1 MLFLSL
7 GWSEARQL
15 QYGLA
20 SVDDFCKGWG
30 ELDQLGDV
38 ASELMMAKYPRM
50 GPLRVS
56 KVEKVASN
64 VKAMSKMLNV
74 DTVISVKLL

>member
-15 QYGLA
+15 QYGHA

-38 ASELMMAKYPRM
+38 ASELMTVKYPRM

-56 KVEKVASN
+56 KFEKGASN
-64 VKAMSKMLNV
+64 V
-74 DTVISVKLL
+74 

>member
-1 MLFLSL
+1 VLFLSL
-7 GWSEARQL
+7 GWSEARQP

-38 ASELMMAKYPRM
+38 ASELMTANYPRM

-56 KVEKVASN
+56 KFEKGASN
-64 VKAMSKMLNV
+64 VKA
-74 DTVISVKLL
+74 LLKS

>member
-7 GWSEARQL
+7 GWSEARQP

-38 ASELMMAKYPRM
+38 ASELMTANYPRM

-56 KVEKVASN
+56 KFEKGASN
-64 VKAMSKMLNV
+64 V
-74 DTVISVKLL
+74 

>member
-7 GWSEARQL
+7 GWSEARQP

-38 ASELMMAKYPRM
+38 ASELMTAKYPRM

-56 KVEKVASN
+56 KFEKGASN
-64 VKAMSKMLNV
+64 VKA
-74 DTVISVKLL
+74 LLKS

>member
-7 GWSEARQL
+7 GWSEARQP

-38 ASELMMAKYPRM
+38 ASELMTAKYPRM

-56 KVEKVASN
+56 KFEKGASN
-64 VKAMSKMLNV
+64 VKAKA
-74 DTVISVKLL
+74 LLKS

>member
-1 MLFLSL
+1 MSL
-7 GWSEARQL
+7 GWSEARQP

-38 ASELMMAKYPRM
+38 ASELMTANYPRM

-56 KVEKVASN
+56 KFEKGASN
-64 VKAMSKMLNV
+64 VK
-74 DTVISVKLL
+74 TLLKS

>member
-7 GWSEARQL
+7 GWSEARQP

-38 ASELMMAKYPRM
+38 ASELMTAKYPRM

-56 KVEKVASN
+56 KFEKGASN
-64 VKAMSKMLNV
+64 VKA
-74 DTVISVKLL
+74 LLKC

>member
-1 MLFLSL
+1 MLLSL
-7 GWSEARQL
+7 GWSEARPL

-20 SVDDFCKGWG
+20 IASVDDVCKGWG

-38 ASELMMAKYPRM
+38 AAELMMAKYPRM

-64 VKAMSKMLNV
+64 VKAMSV

>member
-38 ASELMMAKYPRM
+38 ASELMTVKYPRM

-56 KVEKVASN
+56 KFEKGASN
-64 VKAMSKMLNV
+64 VK
-74 DTVISVKLL
+74 TLLKS

>member
-7 GWSEARQL
+7 GWSEARQP

-38 ASELMMAKYPRM
+38 ASELMTANYPRM

-56 KVEKVASN
+56 KFEKGASN
-64 VKAMSKMLNV
+64 VKA
-74 DTVISVKLL
+74 LLKC

>member
-7 GWSEARQL
+7 GWSEARQP

-38 ASELMMAKYPRM
+38 ASELMTANYPRM

-56 KVEKVASN
+56 KFEKGASN
-64 VKAMSKMLNV
+64 VKA
-74 DTVISVKLL
+74 LLKS